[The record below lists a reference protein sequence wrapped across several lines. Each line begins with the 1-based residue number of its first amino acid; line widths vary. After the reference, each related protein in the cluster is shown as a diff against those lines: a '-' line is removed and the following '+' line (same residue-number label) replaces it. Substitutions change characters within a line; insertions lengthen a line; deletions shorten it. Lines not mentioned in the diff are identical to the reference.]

1 MLVLVQALVL
11 LPRPVQWP
19 FEFKLKINI
28 SVLCP
33 MNVEERTIII
43 YIRTEM
49 SILIYQY
56 IYRFLNDSLV
66 DRFQG
71 L

>member
-1 MLVLVQALVL
+1 M
-11 LPRPVQWP
+11 QWQ
-19 FEFKLKINI
+19 FEFKLKINDNI

-33 MNVEERTIII
+33 MNVEEQTIII

-49 SILIYQY
+49 YILIYRY
-56 IYRFLNDSLV
+56 IYRFLNDSLL